1 MDYGWYD
8 RYDNEVE
15 AYVAYMENNKSKKEL
30 KEEDICLS

>member
-15 AYVAYMENNKSKKEL
+15 AYEMYMENNKSKKEL
-30 KEEDICLS
+30 KEDK

>member
-15 AYVAYMENNKSKKEL
+15 AYEMYMENNKSKKEL
-30 KEEDICLS
+30 KEGK

>member
-15 AYVAYMENNKSKKEL
+15 AYEMYMENNKSKKEL
-30 KEEDICLS
+30 KEGR

>member
-15 AYVAYMENNKSKKEL
+15 AYEMYMENNKSKKSTC
-30 KEEDICLS
+30 KKDT